1 MANNT
6 EQISISVLEHDK
18 YYREKN
24 TAGRWTKI
32 LEEDGPGSSLK
43 QTLNNLKEM
52 GNHQLEGK
60 SLHKN
65 VTVAHLTKIGFF
77 SSFILALI
85 YSIKGGI
92 AT

>member
-1 MANNT
+1 M
-6 EQISISVLEHDK
+6 DK
-18 YYREKN
+18 DSRRGWSRDLSE
-24 TAGRWTKI
+24 TVI
-32 LEEDGPGSSLK
+32 
-43 QTLNNLKEM
+43 LNNLKEM

-77 SSFILALI
+77 SSFMLALI